1 MSSWTTAWSTTTS
14 RYQQNKDQHQGR
26 LTQKDID
33 WIRPSH
39 VVIVV
44 VVELVVSSSSSS
56 DCIGGRQK
64 GKRAGKAI
72 EAYVGLPIAGQ
83 AIDLLD
89 TPGIG
94 DTDVTPMKVL
104 TLKPNDGD
112 DGDNDDDDDD
122 RGGDGGS
129 SRRGPP
135 SPPLSPSLS
144 SVPHPLPAP
153 ASPSPRLSL
162 AATSSWLAVRGG
174 DAGGEEG
181 GEEEAAPSPLPPLPP
196 FSPPPCLPHPCS
208 SPFSAP
214 VSRRRAPP
222 QRRRS

>member
-56 DCIGGRQK
+56 DSIGGRQK

-94 DTDVTPMKVL
+94 
-104 TLKPNDGD
+104 
-112 DGDNDDDDDD
+112 
-122 RGGDGGS
+122 R
-129 SRRGPP
+129 
-135 SPPLSPSLS
+135 
-144 SVPHPLPAP
+144 
-153 ASPSPRLSL
+153 
-162 AATSSWLAVRGG
+162 
-174 DAGGEEG
+174 
-181 GEEEAAPSPLPPLPP
+181 
-196 FSPPPCLPHPCS
+196 
-208 SPFSAP
+208 
-214 VSRRRAPP
+214 
-222 QRRRS
+222 

>member
-94 DTDVTPMKVL
+94 DTDVTPMKLL
-104 TLKPNDGD
+104 TLKANDGD
-112 DGDNDDDDDD
+112 DV
-122 RGGDGGS
+122 S
-129 SRRGPP
+129 SRPLRAHRGERSREPSSPRPP
-135 SPPLSPSLS
+135 SCLDRPLDDEKW
-144 SVPHPLPAP
+144 
-153 ASPSPRLSL
+153 
-162 AATSSWLAVRGG
+162 T
-174 DAGGEEG
+174 AG
-181 GEEEAAPSPLPPLPP
+181 P
-196 FSPPPCLPHPCS
+196 F
-208 SPFSAP
+208 FFFFKQKKTKQKIQTQIK
-214 VSRRRAPP
+214 SRK
-222 QRRRS
+222 